1 MADNE
6 RQADTLTNADTGER
20 YRSGTLWCYDDNML
34 LSALEAGGYVVPEG
48 DMWDGLRD
56 SVADAL
62 DDRSQVLL
70 DAVTSHLWELEERGL
85 IQKS

>member
-1 MADNE
+1 MPDKDM
-6 RQADTLTNADTGER
+6 QANVLTNADTGDR
-20 YRSGTLWCYDDNML
+20 YRAGTLWCYDDNML
-34 LSALEAGGYVVPEG
+34 IGALEAGGYVVPEG
-48 DMWDGLRD
+48 EMWDGLRD

-62 DDRSQVLL
+62 DDNSQALF